1 MENLHDEN
9 LHDDNL
15 HDENVIWNI
24 ITLVILIELHSFV
37 SRIFVLHSCLALIS
51 LTLLFCALL
60 YQRTFARRFRRRA
73 FVYRASVASPI
84 SRMPSGYPVGFYR
97 VNTSLIANKHFWIM
111 KLLKVAL
118 RKVESKNKPRFTQ
131 LFSLFNWMIKIIRI
145 ISSYLS
151 KQTLRR

>member
-1 MENLHDEN
+1 ME
-9 LHDDNL
+9 NL

-37 SRIFVLHSCLALIS
+37 SRTFVLHSCLALIS
-51 LTLLFCALL
+51 LTFLFCALL
-60 YQRTFARRFRRRA
+60 YQRTFALRFRRRV
-73 FVYRASVASPI
+73 FVYRASIDSPI
-84 SRMPSGYPVGFYR
+84 SRMPSGCPVGFYR
-97 VNTSLIANKHFWIM
+97 VNTSLIANKHFFWIM
-111 KLLKVAL
+111 KLLKVEL

-151 KQTLRR
+151 KQTLGR